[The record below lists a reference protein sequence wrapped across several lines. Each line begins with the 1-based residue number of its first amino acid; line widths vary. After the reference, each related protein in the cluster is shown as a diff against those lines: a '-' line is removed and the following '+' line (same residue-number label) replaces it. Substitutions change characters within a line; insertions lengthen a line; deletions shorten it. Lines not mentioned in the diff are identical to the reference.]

1 MVRVSA
7 GPRKAVSTVPAER
20 VVLSPSNALLNH
32 LDVRPAPDA
41 QRERVK
47 RRDDAGQLDTI
58 YEEHPDGGLALHQHE
73 TNVVTP
79 GLETGRMAMRWYH
92 SWRVG
97 FRISQQLASHL

>member
-1 MVRVSA
+1 MLSENVS
-7 GPRKAVSTVPAER
+7 SDEMT
-20 VVLSPSNALLNH
+20 
-32 LDVRPAPDA
+32 PDSLIPFTRNI
-41 QRERVK
+41 Q
-47 RRDDAGQLDTI
+47 T
-58 YEEHPDGGLALHQHE
+58 GGLALHQHE